1 MFKLQ
6 ETSIPTNLSQVI
18 ATLGWAVDASQV
30 SFIYDTTLMAISD
43 FLGQIKSKENKTGL
57 AVKDTKGNLLVAG
70 MVTYHKNEDEE
81 MPGNWS
87 YEFTFDEEDVKG
99 CDLRLSTD
107 PHFQKVF
114 QKTLKRLFGL
124 AIDDPLAFQPV
135 IEESINVLKQWLD
148 VNAKE
153 TEKVTVEQPGFF
165 VASVCVEEGEK
176 IFAIVPDGAM
186 KRLIKDDAAIEA

>member
-30 SFIYDTTLMAISD
+30 SFLYDTTLMAISD
-43 FLGQIKSKENKTGL
+43 FLGQAKSKETKTAL
-57 AVKDTKGNLLVAG
+57 AVKDVKGNLVVAG
-70 MVTYHKNEDEE
+70 IVTYHKNEDEN

-87 YEFTFDEEDVKG
+87 YEFTFEEEDLKG
-99 CDLRLSTD
+99 ADVRLSTD

-124 AIDDPLAFQPV
+124 AIDDPLAFQPA

-153 TEKVTVEQPGFF
+153 TEKVSVEQPGFF
-165 VASVCVEEGEK
+165 EASVSVEDGEK
-176 IFAIVPDGAM
+176 IFALIPDGAM

>member
-6 ETSIPTNLSQVI
+6 ETAIPTNLSQVI
-18 ATLGWAVDASQV
+18 ATLGWSVDASQV

-43 FLGQIKSKENKTGL
+43 FLGQTKSKETKTAL
-57 AVKDTKGNLLVAG
+57 AIKDVKGNLIVAG
-70 MVTYHKNEDEE
+70 VVTYHKNEDET

-87 YEFTFDEEDVKG
+87 YEFTFDEEDLKG
-99 CDLRLSTD
+99 CDVRLSTD
-107 PHFQKVF
+107 PHFQRVF

-153 TEKVTVEQPGFF
+153 TEKVILEQPGFF
-165 VASVCVEEGEK
+165 EASVTVEDGEK
-176 IFAIVPDGAM
+176 IFALIPDGAM

>member
-30 SFIYDTTLMAISD
+30 SFLYDTTLMAISD
-43 FLGQIKSKENKTGL
+43 FLGQAKSKESKTAL
-57 AVKDTKGNLLVAG
+57 AVKDVKGNLVVAG
-70 MVTYHKNEDEE
+70 VVTYHKNEDEN

-87 YEFTFDEEDVKG
+87 YEFTFEEEDLKG
-99 CDLRLSTD
+99 ADVRLSTD

-124 AIDDPLAFQPV
+124 AIDDPLAFQPA
-135 IEESINVLKQWLD
+135 IEEAINVLKQWLD

-153 TEKVTVEQPGFF
+153 TEKVSVEQPGFF
-165 VASVCVEEGEK
+165 EASVSVEDGEK
-176 IFAIVPDGAM
+176 ILAIIPDGAM

>member
-30 SFIYDTTLMAISD
+30 SFLYDTTLMAISD
-43 FLGQIKSKENKTGL
+43 FLGQAKSKETKTAL
-57 AVKDTKGNLLVAG
+57 AVKDVKGNLVVAG
-70 MVTYHKNEDEE
+70 VVTYHKNEDEN

-87 YEFTFDEEDVKG
+87 FEFTFDEEDLKG
-99 CDLRLSTD
+99 ADVRLSTD

-124 AIDDPLAFQPV
+124 AIDDPLAFQPA

-153 TEKVTVEQPGFF
+153 TEKVSVEQPGFF
-165 VASVCVEEGEK
+165 EASVSVEDGEK
-176 IFAIVPDGAM
+176 IFALVPDGAM